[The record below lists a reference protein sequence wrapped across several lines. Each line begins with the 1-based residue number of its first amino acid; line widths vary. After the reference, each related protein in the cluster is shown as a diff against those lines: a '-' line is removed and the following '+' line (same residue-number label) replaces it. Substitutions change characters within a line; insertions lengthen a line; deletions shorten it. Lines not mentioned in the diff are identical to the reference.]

1 MGLLI
6 TQCFFCFCTHSALD
20 GSPSEG
26 CSLNMTNS
34 SPSSFLVLKYLP
46 FIRIHPVFVSR
57 YFKTPIMRFAI
68 PSSRR
73 CPIHSNLMKFLKI
86 RWKLWSLQACIY
98 LGLKQLLILHISSA
112 CFPLLLSRR
121 YHMMSLRPLCF
132 LWYYGRNDWWEN
144 GSTKETEQSTCL
156 IICLISLQLEKQGS
170 MAKWERQTIHHR
182 SLGLSPFVSSSLL
195 LSSVP

>member
-1 MGLLI
+1 MKSCSNVTVAYGNLRVQVDQIPYPIVIVDPFSDPPFLISWESAHLLSSTLITCLPLLHSLLRSEKMGLLI
-6 TQCFFCFCTHSALD
+6 TQCIFCFCTHSALD

-86 RWKLWSLQACIY
+86 R
-98 LGLKQLLILHISSA
+98 
-112 CFPLLLSRR
+112 
-121 YHMMSLRPLCF
+121 
-132 LWYYGRNDWWEN
+132 
-144 GSTKETEQSTCL
+144 
-156 IICLISLQLEKQGS
+156 
-170 MAKWERQTIHHR
+170 
-182 SLGLSPFVSSSLL
+182 
-195 LSSVP
+195 